1 MIAMLTGQLVSKGT
15 DQIIIEVAGG
25 VGYRVLIP
33 LSTFY
38 SLPDD
43 GTVKLHIHT
52 HVREDALLLYGFLT
66 ADERALF
73 ILLLSV
79 AGVGP
84 KLALNILS
92 HASPG
97 DLRQAISRSDVKK
110 LATLPGIGNKSAE
123 RLVLELKE
131 KVNKLDLSGDLLERG
146 RDTAMTLSSPDQ
158 TEDALSALLNLGYKD
173 VQARKALAAIVITPE
188 TPLEEILKSA
198 LKSLM
203 R

>member
-38 SLPDD
+38 SLPDA

-92 HASPG
+92 HASPK
-97 DLRQAISRSDVKK
+97 DLRQAIAGNDVKR
-110 LATLPGIGNKSAE
+110 LATLPGIGKKSAE

-131 KVNKLDLSGDLLERG
+131 KINKLDLSGDPLERG
-146 RDTAMTLSSPDQ
+146 QGPAIASAPDQ
-158 TEDALSALLNLGYKD
+158 AEDALSALLNLGYKEA
-173 VQARKALAAIVITPE
+173 QARNALAAIAIDPD

>member
-38 SLPDD
+38 ALPDD

-97 DLRQAISRSDVKK
+97 DLRQAISRSDVKR

-146 RDTAMTLSSPDQ
+146 RGTTMIPSPDQ

-173 VQARKALAAIVITPE
+173 AQARKALAAIVITPE

>member
-15 DQIIIEVAGG
+15 EQIIIEVGGG

-38 SLPDD
+38 ALPDD

-66 ADERALF
+66 ADERSLF

-92 HASPG
+92 HASPE
-97 DLRQAISRSDVKK
+97 DLRQAISGSDVKR
-110 LATLPGIGNKSAE
+110 LATLPGIGKKSAE

-131 KVNKLDLSGDLLERG
+131 KIDKLGLSGDTLDRG
-146 RDTAMTLSSPDQ
+146 RERSIAPAPDQ
-158 TEDALSALLNLGYKD
+158 SEDALSALLNLGYKEA
-173 VQARKALAAIVITPE
+173 QARKALATIVIATE
-188 TPLEEILKSA
+188 TPLEEILKNA

>member
-15 DQIIIEVAGG
+15 DQVIIEVAGG
-25 VGYRVLIP
+25 IGYRVLIP

-38 SLPDD
+38 SLPDE

-66 ADERALF
+66 VDERALF

-92 HASPG
+92 HASPR
-97 DLRQAISRSDVKK
+97 DLRQAIAGSDVKR
-110 LATLPGIGNKSAE
+110 LATLPGIGKKSAE

-131 KVNKLDLSGDLLERG
+131 KINKLDLSGDALDRG
-146 RDTAMTLSSPDQ
+146 QNLVIAPAPDQ
-158 TEDALSALLNLGYKD
+158 SEDALSALLNLGYKEA
-173 VQARKALAAIVITPE
+173 QARKALAAIVITPE

>member
-15 DQIIIEVAGG
+15 DQVIIEVAGG
-25 VGYRVLIP
+25 IGYRVLIP

-38 SLPDD
+38 SLPDE
-43 GTVKLHIHT
+43 GMVKLHIHT

-66 ADERALF
+66 ADERSLF

-92 HASPG
+92 HASPR
-97 DLRQAISRSDVKK
+97 DLRQAIAGSDVKR
-110 LATLPGIGNKSAE
+110 LATLPGIGKKSAE

-131 KVNKLDLSGDLLERG
+131 KINKLDLSGDALDRG
-146 RDTAMTLSSPDQ
+146 QNIAIASAPDQ
-158 TEDALSALLNLGYKD
+158 SEDALSALLNLGYKEA
-173 VQARKALAAIVITPE
+173 QARKTLAAIVIAPE

>member
-38 SLPDD
+38 ALPDE

-97 DLRQAISRSDVKK
+97 DLRQAISRGDVKK

-131 KVNKLDLSGDLLERG
+131 KVNKLDLSDDLLERG
-146 RDTAMTLSSPDQ
+146 RDTAMTPSSPDQ

-173 VQARKALAAIVITPE
+173 AQARKALASIVITPE
-188 TPLEEILKSA
+188 TPLEEILKNA

>member
-15 DQIIIEVAGG
+15 EQIIVEVAGG

-38 SLPDD
+38 SLPED

-66 ADERALF
+66 ADERSLF
-73 ILLLSV
+73 VLLLSV

-92 HASPG
+92 HASPR
-97 DLRQAISRSDVKK
+97 DLRQAIAASDVKK
-110 LATLPGIGNKSAE
+110 LATLPGIGKKSAE

-131 KVNKLDLSGDLLERG
+131 KIDKLDLAGDPLERK
-146 RDTAMTLSSPDQ
+146 RDLVIAPAPNQ
-158 TEDALSALLNLGYKD
+158 TEDALSALLNLGYKEA
-173 VQARKALAAIVITPE
+173 QARKALAAIVIAPE
-188 TPLEEILKSA
+188 TSLEEILKNA

>member
-92 HASPG
+92 HANPR
-97 DLRQAISRSDVKK
+97 DLRQAISSSDVKR
-110 LATLPGIGNKSAE
+110 LATLPGIGKKSAE

-131 KVNKLDLSGDLLERG
+131 KIDKLGLSGDALDRG
-146 RDTAMTLSSPDQ
+146 RDPVIAPAHDQ
-158 TEDALSALLNLGYKD
+158 SEDALSALLNLGYKEA
-173 VQARKALAAIVITPE
+173 QARKTLATIVIAPE

>member
-1 MIAMLTGQLVSKGT
+1 
-15 DQIIIEVAGG
+15 
-25 VGYRVLIP
+25 
-33 LSTFY
+33 
-38 SLPDD
+38 
-43 GTVKLHIHT
+43 
-52 HVREDALLLYGFLT
+52 LT
-66 ADERALF
+66 ADERSLF

-92 HASPG
+92 HASPR
-97 DLRQAISRSDVKK
+97 DLRQAIAGSDVKR
-110 LATLPGIGNKSAE
+110 LATLPGIGKKSAE

-131 KVNKLDLSGDLLERG
+131 KINKLDLSGDALDRG
-146 RDTAMTLSSPDQ
+146 REPVIAPAPDQ
-158 TEDALSALLNLGYKD
+158 SEDALSALLNLGYKEA
-173 VQARKALAAIVITPE
+173 QARKALASIAIAPE

>member
-1 MIAMLTGQLVSKGT
+1 MIALLTGQLVSKGT
-15 DQIIIEVAGG
+15 EQIIIEVAGG

-38 SLPDD
+38 SLPDE

-92 HASPG
+92 HASPR
-97 DLRQAISRSDVKK
+97 DLRQAIAGSDVKR
-110 LATLPGIGNKSAE
+110 LATLPGIGKKSAE

-131 KVNKLDLSGDLLERG
+131 KINKLGLSSDPLDRG
-146 RDTAMTLSSPDQ
+146 RDLVIAPAQDQ
-158 TEDALSALLNLGYKD
+158 SEDALSALLNLGYKEA
-173 VQARKALAAIVITPE
+173 QARKALAAIVIAPE

>member
-15 DQIIIEVAGG
+15 EQIIIEVAGG

-97 DLRQAISRSDVKK
+97 DLRQAIASSDVKR
-110 LATLPGIGNKSAE
+110 LATLPGIGKKSAE

-131 KVNKLDLSGDLLERG
+131 KINKLGLSGDPLDRG
-146 RDTAMTLSSPDQ
+146 QNLAIAPAPDLSD
-158 TEDALSALLNLGYKD
+158 DALSALLNLGYKEA
-173 VQARKALAAIVITPE
+173 QARKALAAIVIAPE

>member
-97 DLRQAISRSDVKK
+97 DLRQAISRSDVKR
-110 LATLPGIGNKSAE
+110 LESLPGIGKKSAE

-131 KVNKLDLSGDLLERG
+131 KINKLDLSSDLLERG
-146 RDTAMTLSSPDQ
+146 RNNAMTPSPDQ

-173 VQARKALAAIVITPE
+173 AQARKALSSITITPE

>member
-15 DQIIIEVAGG
+15 EQIILEVNGG

-43 GTVKLHIHT
+43 GMVKLHIHT
-52 HVREDALLLYGFLT
+52 HVREEALLLYGFLT
-66 ADERALF
+66 IDERSLF

-92 HASPG
+92 HASSG
-97 DLRQAISRSDVKK
+97 DLHQAIAGGDVKR
-110 LATLPGIGNKSAE
+110 LSTLPGIGKKSAE

-131 KVNKLDLSGDLLERG
+131 KILKLDLSCDPLLRERQLVL
-146 RDTAMTLSSPDQ
+146 APAQ
-158 TEDALSALLNLGYKD
+158 NHAEDALSALLNLGYKE
-173 VQARKALAAIVITPE
+173 VQARKALASLTIAPE
-188 TPLEEILKSA
+188 TPLEEILKAA

>member
-38 SLPDD
+38 ALPDD

-66 ADERALF
+66 ADERSLF

-97 DLRQAISRSDVKK
+97 DLRQAISRSDVKR
-110 LATLPGIGNKSAE
+110 LESLPGIGKKSAE

-131 KVNKLDLSGDLLERG
+131 KINKLDLSNDLLERG
-146 RDTAMTLSSPDQ
+146 RDTAMTPSPDQ

-173 VQARKALAAIVITPE
+173 AQARKALSSITITPE

>member
-15 DQIIIEVAGG
+15 EQIIIEVAGG

-43 GTVKLHIHT
+43 GIVKLHIHT

-66 ADERALF
+66 ADERSLF
-73 ILLLSV
+73 VLLLSV

-92 HASPG
+92 HASPR
-97 DLRQAISRSDVKK
+97 DLRQAIAGSDVKK
-110 LATLPGIGNKSAE
+110 LATLPGIGKKSAE

-131 KVNKLDLSGDLLERG
+131 KINKLGLACDPLETGKDRVI
-146 RDTAMTLSSPDQ
+146 APAHDQ
-158 TEDALSALLNLGYKD
+158 GEDALSALLNLGYKEA
-173 VQARKALAAIVITPE
+173 QARNALAAITIVPE

>member
-1 MIAMLTGQLVSKGT
+1 MIAMLTGQLISKGT
-15 DQIIIEVAGG
+15 DQVIIEVAGG
-25 VGYRVLIP
+25 IGYRVLIP

-92 HASPG
+92 HASPC
-97 DLRQAISRSDVKK
+97 DLRQAIAGSDVKR
-110 LATLPGIGNKSAE
+110 LATLPGIGKKSAE

-131 KVNKLDLSGDLLERG
+131 KINKLDLSGDALDRG
-146 RDTAMTLSSPDQ
+146 QNIAIAPAPDQ
-158 TEDALSALLNLGYKD
+158 SEDALSALLNLGYKEA
-173 VQARKALAAIVITPE
+173 QARKTLAAIAIAPE

>member
-15 DQIIIEVAGG
+15 DQVIIEVAGG
-25 VGYRVLIP
+25 IGYRVLIP

-38 SLPDD
+38 SLPDA
-43 GTVKLHIHT
+43 GMVKLHIHT

-92 HASPG
+92 HANPR
-97 DLRQAISRSDVKK
+97 DLRQAIAGGDVKR
-110 LATLPGIGNKSAE
+110 LATLPGIGKKSAE

-131 KVNKLDLSGDLLERG
+131 KINKLDLSDDALDRG
-146 RDTAMTLSSPDQ
+146 QNLVIAPAADQ
-158 TEDALSALLNLGYKD
+158 SEDALSALLNLGYKEA
-173 VQARKALAAIVITPE
+173 QARKALAAIVIAPE

>member
-15 DQIIIEVAGG
+15 DQIIIEVSGG

-43 GTVKLHIHT
+43 GRVKLHIHT

-66 ADERALF
+66 IDERSLF

-92 HASPG
+92 HASPK
-97 DLRQAISRSDVKK
+97 DLHQAIAGSDVKR
-110 LATLPGIGNKSAE
+110 LATLPGIGKKSAE

-131 KVNKLDLSGDLLERG
+131 KIDKLDWYSDPLLKEQQPLL
-146 RDTAMTLSSPDQ
+146 AAAHNHA
-158 TEDALSALLNLGYKD
+158 EDALSALLNLGYKE
-173 VQARKALAAIVITPE
+173 VQARKALASLTIAPE
-188 TPLEEILKSA
+188 TPLEEILKTA

>member
-1 MIAMLTGQLVSKGT
+1 MIAMLTGELVSKCT
-15 DQIIIEVAGG
+15 EQIVLEVAGG
-25 VGYRVLIP
+25 VGYRILIP

-43 GTVKLHIHT
+43 GRVKLHIHT

-66 ADERALF
+66 IDERTLF

-92 HASPG
+92 HASPM
-97 DLRQAISRSDVKK
+97 DLRQALSNSDVKK
-110 LATLPGIGNKSAE
+110 LSSLPGIGAKSAE
-123 RLVLELKE
+123 RLILELKE
-131 KVNKLDLSGDLLERG
+131 KINKLDWSFDPLLKERESVAKPVHD
-146 RDTAMTLSSPDQ
+146 RE
-158 TEDALSALLNLGYKD
+158 EDALSALLNLGYKELH
-173 VQARKALAAIVITPE
+173 ARKALSTIAMTAE
-188 TPLEEILKSA
+188 TPLEEILKAA

>member
-1 MIAMLTGQLVSKGT
+1 MIALLTGQLVSKGT
-15 DQIIIEVAGG
+15 DQIILEVAGG

-38 SLPDD
+38 ALPDD

-92 HASPG
+92 HANPK
-97 DLRQAISRSDVKK
+97 DLRHAIAGSDVKW
-110 LATLPGIGNKSAE
+110 LATLPGIGKKSAE
-123 RLVLELKE
+123 RLGLELKE
-131 KVNKLDLSGDLLERG
+131 KIGKLGLSSDLLDKG
-146 RDTAMTLSSPDQ
+146 RDHVMAPAPDQ
-158 TEDALSALLNLGYKD
+158 SDDALSALLNLGYKEA
-173 VQARKALAAIVITPE
+173 QARKALAAIVIAPE

>member
-15 DQIIIEVAGG
+15 DQVIIEVAGG
-25 VGYRVLIP
+25 IGYRVLIP

-38 SLPDD
+38 SLPDA
-43 GTVKLHIHT
+43 GMVKLHIHT

-66 ADERALF
+66 ADERSLF

-92 HASPG
+92 HASPR
-97 DLRQAISRSDVKK
+97 DLRQAIAGSDVKR
-110 LATLPGIGNKSAE
+110 LATLPGIGKKSAE

-131 KVNKLDLSGDLLERG
+131 KINKLDLSGDALDRG
-146 RDTAMTLSSPDQ
+146 QNIAITPAPDQ
-158 TEDALSALLNLGYKD
+158 SEDALSALLNLGYKEA
-173 VQARKALAAIVITPE
+173 QARKALAAIVIAPE

>member
-15 DQIIIEVAGG
+15 EQIIIEVAGG

-38 SLPDD
+38 SLPDA
-43 GTVKLHIHT
+43 GMVKLYIHT

-92 HASPG
+92 HASPR
-97 DLRQAISRSDVKK
+97 DLRQAIAGSDVKR
-110 LATLPGIGNKSAE
+110 LATLPGIGKKSAE

-131 KVNKLDLSGDLLERG
+131 KINKVGLSGDALDRG
-146 RDTAMTLSSPDQ
+146 QNLVIAPIPDQ
-158 TEDALSALLNLGYKD
+158 AEDALSALLNLGYKET
-173 VQARKALAAIVITPE
+173 QARNALAAIAIGPE

>member
-15 DQIIIEVAGG
+15 DQIIIEVSGG

-38 SLPDD
+38 ALPDD
-43 GTVKLHIHT
+43 GMVKLHIHT
-52 HVREDALLLYGFLT
+52 HVREESLLLYGFLT
-66 ADERALF
+66 GDERALF

-92 HASPG
+92 HASPKDLHQAIADG
-97 DLRQAISRSDVKK
+97 DLNK
-110 LATLPGIGNKSAE
+110 LSTLPGIGKKSAE

-131 KVNKLDLSGDLLERG
+131 KIKKLDLSGDPLRRGQERVLEPVH
-146 RDTAMTLSSPDQ
+146 DHV
-158 TEDALSALLNLGYKD
+158 EDALSALLNLGYKEA
-173 VQARKALAAIVITPE
+173 QARKALTAIVITPV
-188 TPLEEILKSA
+188 TPLEEILKAA

>member
-15 DQIIIEVAGG
+15 DQVIIEVAGG
-25 VGYRVLIP
+25 IGYRVLIP

-38 SLPDD
+38 SLPDA

-92 HASPG
+92 HASPR
-97 DLRQAISRSDVKK
+97 DLRQAIAGSDVKR
-110 LATLPGIGNKSAE
+110 LATLPGIGKKSAE

-131 KVNKLDLSGDLLERG
+131 KIDKLDLAGDAPDRG
-146 RDTAMTLSSPDQ
+146 QNLTIAPAPDQ
-158 TEDALSALLNLGYKD
+158 SEDALSALLNLGYKEA
-173 VQARKALAAIVITPE
+173 QARKALAGLVITPE

>member
-1 MIAMLTGQLVSKGT
+1 MIALLTGQLVNKST
-15 DQIIIEVAGG
+15 EQIIIEVAGG

-43 GTVKLHIHT
+43 GMIKLHIHT
-52 HVREDALLLYGFLT
+52 HVREEALLLYGFLT
-66 ADERALF
+66 IDERTLF

-92 HASPG
+92 HASPE
-97 DLRQAISRSDVKK
+97 DLRQAIVSSNVKK
-110 LATLPGIGNKSAE
+110 LSSLPGIGTKSAE
-123 RLVLELKE
+123 RLILELKE
-131 KVNKLDLSGDLLERG
+131 KINKLEWSFNPLLKERESVTQPAH
-146 RDTAMTLSSPDQ
+146 DHE
-158 TEDALSALLNLGYKD
+158 EDALSALLNLGYKEIL
-173 VQARKALAAIVITPE
+173 ARKTLASIVIAPE
-188 TPLEEILKSA
+188 TPLEDILKAA

>member
-1 MIAMLTGQLVSKGT
+1 MIALLTGQLVSKRT

-38 SLPDD
+38 SLPEA
-43 GTVKLHIHT
+43 GCVKLHIHT

-79 AGVGP
+79 TGVGP

-92 HASPG
+92 HANPQ
-97 DLRQAISRSDVKK
+97 DLRQAIVNNDVNR
-110 LATLPGIGNKSAE
+110 LATLPGIGKKSAE

-131 KVNKLDLSGDLLERG
+131 KIHKLG
-146 RDTAMTLSSPDQ
+146 LSSDPLIKEQALVNSPTQGQ
-158 TEDALSALLNLGYKD
+158 TEDALSALLNLGYKEA
-173 VQARKALAAIVITPE
+173 QARKALATIAITPE
-188 TPLEEILKSA
+188 SPLEEILKSA